1 MPQGSAQW
9 ERVARQHAGRLAA
22 YSEVL
27 EAVSGA
33 PVEETW
39 LVLPVAG
46 AALRVGLQGRS

>member
-1 MPQGSAQW
+1 
-9 ERVARQHAGRLAA
+9 VANAHAGQLAA

-39 LVLPVAG
+39 LVLPIAG
-46 AALRVGLQGRS
+46 AALRINLQGEP